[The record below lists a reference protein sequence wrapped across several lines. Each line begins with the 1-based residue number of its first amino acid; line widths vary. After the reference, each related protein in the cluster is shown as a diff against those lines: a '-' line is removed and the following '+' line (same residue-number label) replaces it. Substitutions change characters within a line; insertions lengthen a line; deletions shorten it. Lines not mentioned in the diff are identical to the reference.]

1 MLGNRAFAFDRQIV
15 AAHQLEEFDTIPQLF
30 FALTEFREKSLP
42 DRLFLNNCGVS
53 FFYALTEGLTNSVAY
68 SWEAQHFSPF
78 FGFSLSRIISFSG
91 L

>member
-15 AAHQLEEFDTIPQLF
+15 AAHQLEELDTIPQLF

-53 FFYALTEGLTNSVAY
+53 FFLKKWLLT
-68 SWEAQHFSPF
+68 F
-78 FGFSLSRIISFSG
+78 
-91 L
+91 